1 MKKAVILTVVAA
13 FFATQSEPT
22 AFTQV
27 CAVISGIAAL
37 YCIVKKEKQGNNN
50 RHLYTKRPLTGSD
63 N

>member
-22 AFTQV
+22 TFTQV

-50 RHLYTKRPLTGSD
+50 Q
-63 N
+63 